1 MMSCF
6 IYHLESATMKILIDV
21 TVYVDTVFGVVGEC
35 VQCLYEKTKDSR
47 IKPLIEQCLI
57 DVMSDY
63 ENQNIR
69 LYGMKVLSITKL
81 DN

>member
-1 MMSCF
+1 
-6 IYHLESATMKILIDV
+6 MKILIDV
-21 TVYVDTVFGVVGEC
+21 TVYVETVFGIVGEC

-63 ENQNIR
+63 ENRNIR
-69 LYGMKVLSITKL
+69 LHGMKVLSITTL
-81 DN
+81 DS

>member
-1 MMSCF
+1 
-6 IYHLESATMKILIDV
+6 MKILIDV
-21 TVYVDTVFGVVGEC
+21 TVYVETVFGIVGEC

-47 IKPLIEQCLI
+47 IKQLIEQCLI

-69 LYGMKVLSITKL
+69 FHSMKVVSIATL
-81 DN
+81 DK

>member
-1 MMSCF
+1 
-6 IYHLESATMKILIDV
+6 MKILIDV
-21 TVYVDTVFGVVGEC
+21 TVYVETVFGVVGEC

-69 LYGMKVLSITKL
+69 FHSMKVSSITTL

>member
-1 MMSCF
+1 
-6 IYHLESATMKILIDV
+6 MKILIDV
-21 TVYVDTVFGVVGEC
+21 TVYVETVFGIVGEC

-69 LYGMKVLSITKL
+69 FHSMKVLSITPL